1 MCVGVAGG
9 ADGAEGARGQA
20 AMGGGGR
27 GMRVVRDRADLGAM
41 FERASSEAAAAFGDG
56 RVFIERFIEKPRHI
70 EVQILADSYGNVVHL
85 HERDCSVQRRHQKV
99 RRPPPRLIPGRLDGD
114 VCSHGV
120 DLVGSEHAAPL
131 GNCRQAHPHP
141 RVLKSNL
148 RDGASRPPDDPG

>member
-1 MCVGVAGG
+1 
-9 ADGAEGARGQA
+9 
-20 AMGGGGR
+20 MGGGGR

-99 RRPPPRLIPGRLDGD
+99 RRPPPP
-114 VCSHGV
+114 
-120 DLVGSEHAAPL
+120 
-131 GNCRQAHPHP
+131 PH
-141 RVLKSNL
+141 
-148 RDGASRPPDDPG
+148 SRSP